1 MMIMKKLLST
11 VLLGLG
17 ITTATFAQFDLGIKG
32 GVNTSAIITD
42 AGSLKDNIEASYN
55 TRTGFV
61 GGVYARFGKKLYL
74 QPEVVLASKGGE
86 IIVDN
91 TAFQVKYNDID
102 VPILLGFKPL
112 KFLHVVGGPVASLK
126 VSEGDSFKEALKN
139 YTSNPDETFANSTF
153 GYQFGVGVKVLGI
166 QLDVRRQGSLSEIS
180 VLNLPNEPKFSQRAQ
195 GWQVTAS
202 FNIL

>member
-1 MMIMKKLLST
+1 MMIMKKFLST

-61 GGVYARFGKKLYL
+61 GGVYARFGKKFYL

-102 VPILLGFKPL
+102 VPLLLGFKPL

-126 VSEGDSFKEALKN
+126 ADSDIIKPQRLLPGDKVGLITPGSYVPDAGYEKAVKEI
-139 YTSNPDETFANSTF
+139 ET
-153 GYQFGVGVKVLGI
+153 
-166 QLDVRRQGSLSEIS
+166 
-180 VLNLPNEPKFSQRAQ
+180 NLTAPIHLIHLLLPLPLTAQ
-195 GWQVTAS
+195 TQMEYK
-202 FNIL
+202 IPE